1 MGAGSAL
8 IFSVIVNA
16 AILLIFLRFLTQL
29 AMVSPYNPVV
39 LVTIQSTRFVDMFSR
54 IFPTLAKGRVNV
66 AAIVLLMIL
75 FLFKV
80 WGYSHFG
87 KGIEIFNEKYVNLS
101 SSIVGLLLGTFMSV
115 TESVILFCRYLI
127 FASIILS
134 WVVML
139 TQTRSPYIEV
149 VQELAEPLLA
159 PFRKILP
166 NMGMIDLS
174 PIVAFL
180 ALNLIEMVM
189 RQISMALLATF

>member
-16 AILLIFLRFLTQL
+16 AILLVFFRFLTQL

-39 LVTIQSTRFVDMFSR
+39 LATLKSTRFVDMFSR
-54 IFPTLAKGRVNV
+54 IFPTLAKGRINL
-66 AAIVLLMIL
+66 AAVVLLLIL

-80 WGYSHFG
+80 WGYSTFG
-87 KGIEIFNEKYVNLS
+87 NGIEIFDVKYVNLAS
-101 SSIVGLLLGTFMSV
+101 SVVGLLLGTFMAV

-134 WVVML
+134 WVVMF
-139 TQTRSPYIEV
+139 TQSRSPYIEV
-149 VQELAEPLLA
+149 IQELAEPLLA
-159 PFRKILP
+159 PLRKILP

-174 PIVAFL
+174 PIIAFF
-180 ALNLIEMVM
+180 ALQLIEMIM
-189 RQISMALLATF
+189 KQISIVLLATF